1 MEQLE
6 NANKQLPNNSDLQNK
21 PVQNLNAIGEGEN
34 SENSYLM
41 SLYEEFGLLAVT
53 SPIGLI
59 ITDTNGIIISLNKTV
74 QDLFG
79 ISIDEYRNTNISN
92 LYANQNDRQRLLD
105 MFAASNTVRD
115 FEVEIKH
122 KNGTLRTVLAN
133 VDTIQFNSEQVLLTS
148 LYDITQFIQTQPSSV
163 EFDKNYR
170 TLFSNVPVGI
180 TVTNFRGDLIISNNA
195 VKELMGYSAN
205 ELRHMSMQDFYFNS
219 ADRRQLLDLSKRLG
233 NVRDFETRLRQ
244 KNGNAISVLINTD
257 IIEFNDQKRML
268 LTSIRDISNLK
279 QAEEALTKERDFS
292 NAVLNIAAILIVV
305 LDHSGI
311 ITKFNRAC
319 EQITGYSFDEIDGTY
334 LWDNNFFDRVIT
346 REEIKKLLRD
356 NYSGT
361 YDTVLVSK
369 SGKKHLISWTFAAIQ
384 NSKRHAEYVI
394 ATGIDITKRQQ
405 AEDELQKAN
414 HELASWVEQLRERTE
429 ELNQLN
435 EMGEQ
440 LQSCQ
445 TIAEACSISAQYIKR
460 ICPDSNGAIYLIE
473 ESKNIAEAVETWG
486 ESGFTQKVLE
496 PISCWAI
503 RRGRQHLVDNDH
515 PGLLCGHITG
525 PKSGQYLCIPLLVN
539 GEAIGILHLNH
550 VDLPGQVW
558 CTKTG
563 RSYSDHKVQIIT
575 TIAEHISL
583 ALSNLKLKETL
594 RQQSIRDVLTG
605 LFNRRYMEETLERE
619 LNRSEREEKQVA
631 IIMLDID
638 HFKNYND
645 LFGHDGGDALLRELG
660 VFLKKT
666 CRVGDVVCR
675 YGGEEFLEVLPGA
688 NSENARLHAEKIR
701 QGVKELLVYH
711 LGKPLAKCTVS
722 LGVAVFPE
730 NGLTS
735 ETLLKAA
742 DNALYRAKNEGR
754 DKVMMA

>member
-1 MEQLE
+1 MEQLD
-6 NANKQLPNNSDLQNK
+6 NANKQLFENNNPPKKRIQKSNAAKECEKSKNK
-21 PVQNLNAIGEGEN
+21 
-34 SENSYLM
+34 YLL
-41 SLYEEFGLLAVT
+41 SLYEEFGFLAVA

-59 ITDTNGIIISLNKTV
+59 ITDTDGAIISFNKTV

-79 ISIDEYRNTNISN
+79 ISIDEYRDTNVAY
-92 LYANQNDRQRLLD
+92 LYADQNDRQHLLD

-133 VDTIQFNSEQVLLTS
+133 VDNIQLNGEHVLLTS
-148 LYDITQFIQTQPSSV
+148 LYDITQFIQTQTNSRES
-163 EFDKNYR
+163 DKNYR
-170 TLFSNVPVGI
+170 TVFSNVPVGI
-180 TVTNFRGDLIISNNA
+180 TVTNFQGDLIISNNA
-195 VKELMGYSAN
+195 IKELIGYSAN
-205 ELRHMSMQDFYFNS
+205 ELRHMSIRDFYLIP
-219 ADRRQLLDLSKRLG
+219 ADRLQLLDLSKRIG
-233 NVRDFETRLRQ
+233 HVRDFETKLRH

-257 IIEFNDQKRML
+257 IIEFNGQKNML

-279 QAEEALTKERDFS
+279 QAEKELTKERDFS
-292 NAVLNIAAILIVV
+292 NAILNIAATLIVV
-305 LDHSGI
+305 IDRSGI
-311 ITKFNRAC
+311 IAKFNRAC
-319 EQITGYSFDEIDGTY
+319 EQITGYSFDEINGTY
-334 LWDNNFFDRVIT
+334 LWDNNFFDHVIT
-346 REEIKKLLRD
+346 REEIDKLLSD
-356 NYSGT
+356 NYPSK

-369 SGKKHLISWTFAAIQ
+369 NGDKHLISWTFAAIL

-414 HELASWVEQLRERTE
+414 RELASWVEQLRERTA

-440 LQSCQ
+440 LQICQ
-445 TIAEACSISAQYIKR
+445 TITEACAISAQYIKR
-460 ICPDSNGAIYLIE
+460 ICPASNGAIYLIK
-473 ESKNIAEAVETWG
+473 ESKNIAEAVEAWG
-486 ESGFTQKVLE
+486 ESDFIQKVFE
-496 PISCWAI
+496 PLSCWAI
-503 RRGRQHLVDNDH
+503 RRGRQHLVDDHH

-525 PKSGQYLCIPLLVN
+525 PESGQYLCVPLLVN
-539 GEAIGILHLNH
+539 GEAIGILHLNQ
-550 VDLPGQVW
+550 VNLPGQVRH
-558 CTKTG
+558 KTTDL
-563 RSYSDHKVQIIT
+563 SYTDHKVQIVT
-575 TIAEHISL
+575 TVAEHISL

-594 RQQSIRDVLTG
+594 RQQSIRDALTG

-619 LNRSEREEKQVA
+619 LNRSEREDKPVGV
-631 IIMLDID
+631 IMLDID
-638 HFKNYND
+638 HFKNFND

-666 CRVGDVVCR
+666 ARGGDVVCR

-722 LGVAVFPE
+722 LGVAAFPE
-730 NGLTS
+730 NGLTI

-742 DNALYRAKNEGR
+742 DSALYRAKNEGR
-754 DKVMMA
+754 DKVVMA